1 MPHILR
7 TGLLAVALLALS
19 RASGVL
25 RESALAAAFGVGVA
39 ADAVVLML
47 TLPDLIVGVL
57 LGGALSYVLLP
68 KWARLTPPELQS
80 LQRRQWGWVVGLGLL
95 AAVAVWTGQ
104 STLMLW
110 LAPALALAEPTLAQ
124 VSAGWAALVLPLAV
138 WAAWGGT
145 RLQHRSDLVGLYTAN
160 LAVNA
165 TIIAGLAAVAW
176 AGVSRGVD
184 ASAQHGMGACL
195 LLAMLARLAWQH
207 RRLARKDES
216 QGLLL
221 GAATPAAHAPSP
233 QAHQPWTV
241 WTSAVLCAGMP
252 LAAYLLARSLASAQG
267 PGALTLFNLAWKL
280 VELPQVLLIQVVA
293 MLALP
298 RLSRAAAQATP
309 HGELP
314 AWLPE
319 LRKTLALALALAC
332 AATVA
337 LQWSGHAVAALLYGW
352 GAMPTAGLAELTTWA
367 QQGAWSLPAQA
378 MVAMLVAL
386 LAAQHRL
393 ATAALAWTVVALPAA
408 AWALTNP
415 DFLPTGLAAMGWL
428 AGLWWA
434 AALALLLAV
443 AWTAREHT
451 GWWRALLRD
460 TWAPLL
466 LVGLSAVAVW
476 GLDPPLRHAAGV
488 LGWLGGLAGA
498 FCVMAISWWASP
510 GLRDALRKG

>member
-1 MPHILR
+1 MLLR
-7 TGLLAVALLALS
+7 TGLLSVALLALS

-25 RESALAAAFGVGVA
+25 RESALAAAFGVGAA

-47 TLPDLIVGVL
+47 TLPDLMVNVL

-68 KWARLTPPELQS
+68 QWARLAAPELQN
-80 LQRRQWGWVVGLGLL
+80 LQQRQLVWVLGLGLL
-95 AAVAVWTGQ
+95 AALAVWAAQ
-104 STLMLW
+104 NTLVLW
-110 LAPALALAEPTLAQ
+110 LAPALTLSAPTLAQ
-124 VSAGWAALVLPLAV
+124 AAVGWAALVLPLAV

-165 TIIAGLAAVAW
+165 TLIAGLAAVAW
-176 AGVSRGVD
+176 ADASRG
-184 ASAQHGMGACL
+184 AALSALHAMGACL
-195 LLAMLARLAWQH
+195 LLAMIARLAWQH
-207 RRLARKDES
+207 GRLARPDEPLARVPNVTT
-216 QGLLL
+216 GT
-221 GAATPAAHAPSP
+221 AYAPSS
-233 QAHQPWTV
+233 QAHRPWAV
-241 WTSAVLCAGMP
+241 WASAVFCAGMP

-267 PGALTLFNLAWKL
+267 PGALMQFNLAWKL

-298 RLSRAAAQATP
+298 RLCRAAAHTTP
-309 HGELP
+309 LGELP

-337 LQWSGHAVAALLYGW
+337 LHWSGHAVAALLYGW
-352 GAMPTAGLAELTTWA
+352 GAMPAASLFELTTWA
-367 QQGAWSLPAQA
+367 QRGAWSLPAQA

-393 ATAALAWTVVALPAA
+393 ATAAIAWALVALPAV
-408 AWALTNP
+408 AWALAHP
-415 DFLPTGLAAMGWL
+415 AWWQSGLAAMGWL
-428 AGLWWA
+428 TALWWA
-434 AALALLLAV
+434 VALALLLAV
-443 AWTAREHT
+443 AWTSKEHT

-466 LVGLSAVAVW
+466 LVGLSGGLAW

-488 LGWLGGLAGA
+488 LGWVGGLVGA
-498 FCVMAISWWASP
+498 VCVMALAWWASP
-510 GLRDALRKG
+510 GLRDALRKA